1 LWSEFTYFHVAPP
14 SSERYTPPESA
25 SISAHTR
32 ADLAGETAM
41 PMLPHNPAGSP
52 GFLVSSVQCSPASVD
67 LNSPLPAPPD
77 ASVHGRRTA
86 CHSPA
91 YSTSGFDGSRI
102 RSAAPVESFRNRTL
116 FQVLPPSVVL

>member
-1 LWSEFTYFHVAPP
+1 GSGFTCCQVDPR
-14 SSERYTPPESA
+14 SSERYTAPESG

-32 ADLAGETAM
+32 AGLAGETAI
-41 PMLPHNPAGSP
+41 PMFPHRPVGSP

-77 ASVHGRRTA
+77 TSVQGRRTA
-86 CHSPA
+86 CHRPA
-91 YSTSGFDGSRI
+91 YSTFGLVGSRT